1 MIDLHIHTTKSDGLK
16 TPHQILE
23 KSQKIGI
30 NTISI
35 TYYNIIQA
43 YKKIGDD
50 DCQLIIWINMDISW
64 ITYRITECGEKNNA
78 RNEFYNINFSE
89 SKCNFAY
96 SI

>member
-50 DCQLIIWINMDISW
+50 DCQLII
-64 ITYRITECGEKNNA
+64 
-78 RNEFYNINFSE
+78 
-89 SKCNFAY
+89 
-96 SI
+96 